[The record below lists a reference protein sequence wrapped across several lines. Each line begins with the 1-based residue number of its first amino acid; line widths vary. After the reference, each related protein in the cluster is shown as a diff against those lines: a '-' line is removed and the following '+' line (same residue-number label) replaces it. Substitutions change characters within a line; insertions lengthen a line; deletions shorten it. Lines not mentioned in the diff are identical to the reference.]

1 MARSYPTGSR
11 GADRVR
17 ADFAGANE
25 RGLRRSGRGFAD
37 EEGNTYSEDRAGGM
51 LSRNE
56 MAVALDVAKFDD
68 PVEVLPNKGG
78 TVVTGEKHPNPLAGG
93 IIANREG
100 KLPPIAEQYS
110 GYYNSAMRAAR
121 ELTMNALLSPTADP
135 QEGVI
140 IRNAIKSIFILKSQG
155 AIGDGVSLKAYAN
168 IWEPN
173 SKPYADFRVPLAEL
187 KNVSGVYIRVGKN
200 VISTPLSMSQNNRV
214 MSVISKALKASGLQG
229 VKVSGSVPPARR
241 RVISTEE

>member
-11 GADRVR
+11 GADKVR
-17 ADFAGANE
+17 SDFAGANE
-25 RGLRRSGRGFAD
+25 RGLRRSGGGFTDA
-37 EEGNTYSEDRAGGM
+37 EGNTYSEGRASGM
-51 LSRNE
+51 LARSE

-93 IIANREG
+93 IIANKEG

-110 GYYNSAMRAAR
+110 GYYNSAMRAAK
-121 ELTMNALLSPTADP
+121 ELTMDALLSPNSDP

-155 AIGDGVSLKAYAN
+155 AIGDSVDLKAYAN
-168 IWEPN
+168 IVQPN
-173 SKPYADFRVPLAEL
+173 SKGFADIKTTLAGS
-187 KNVSGVYIRVGKN
+187 KDVVGVYIRVGKN
-200 VISTPLSMSQNNRV
+200 VISTPLKMAQNNRV
-214 MSVISKALKASGLQG
+214 MSIISQALKASGLQK
-229 VKVSGSVPPARR
+229 VKASRSVPPNRR
-241 RVISTEE
+241 KTVSSEG